1 MWLWVTELLCAFLF
15 AVDYLFRGI
24 YLSDHRYDF
33 VLSLPGLVS
42 LVVILPVLP
51 VSFLHPYQLS
61 RTCVFLKCPPLMDII

>member
-1 MWLWVTELLCAFLF
+1 MTELLCAFLF
-15 AVDYLFRGI
+15 TVDYLFRGI

-61 RTCVFLKCPPLMDII
+61 GHFFFT